1 MTTYGKTTRLGP
13 LTVRSAAAT
22 HVGRVRKLNEDS
34 LLDRSEIGLWA
45 VADGMGGH
53 QRGEYA
59 SAAIIQALE
68 AIVAPEGAPAL
79 MAAVKGGLEAVNGQL
94 RLQGQRSGGPIAS
107 TVVCLLLSGWSFACV
122 WAGDS
127 RLYLLRDGR
136 IVRVSHDHSVV
147 QELVDAGALH
157 PDETAS
163 HPRGNE
169 VTRAVGAFD
178 DLALEMRQGRA
189 QPGDLFLL
197 CSDGLT
203 KLVDDRELGALLA
216 GADLAASSLA
226 ASSLAA
232 VVDRLIAT
240 ALERGGSDNVTV
252 VAVSCQATPG
262 TDDVDTLVLKKRP
275 TAIEGSHAAAPMAA
289 YPGSGGNA
297 DESVQ

>member
-1 MTTYGKTTRLGP
+1 MTICGRTTRLGP

-59 SAAIIQALE
+59 SAAIVQALE
-68 AIVAPEGAPAL
+68 AIAAPDGAPAL

-94 RLQGQRSGGPIAS
+94 RFQGQRSGGPIAS

-127 RLYLLRDGR
+127 RLYLLRDGC
-136 IVRVSHDHSVV
+136 IFRVSHDHSVV

-203 KLVDDRELGALLA
+203 KFVGDRELSILLA
-216 GADLAASSLA
+216 APDLAAA
-226 ASSLAA
+226 
-232 VVDRLIAT
+232 VDRLIAT

-252 VAVSCQATPG
+252 VAVSCQAAPG

-289 YPGSGGNA
+289 VPGSGGNA

>member
-1 MTTYGKTTRLGP
+1 MTTRSRITPLGP

-34 LLDRSEIGLWA
+34 LLDRAEIGLWA

-53 QRGEYA
+53 HRGEYA
-59 SAAIIQALE
+59 SAAITQALE
-68 AIVAPEGAPAL
+68 ALAAPDGAPAL
-79 MAAVKGGLEAVNGQL
+79 MAAVKSGLEAVNGQL
-94 RLQGQRSGGPIAS
+94 RIQGQRSGGPVAS
-107 TVVCLLLSGWSFACV
+107 TVVCLLLSGWNFACV

-136 IVRVSHDHSVV
+136 IFRVSHDHSVV
-147 QELVDAGALH
+147 QELVDAGALD
-157 PDETAS
+157 PDEMSS
-163 HPRGNE
+163 HPRSNE
-169 VTRAVGAFD
+169 VTRAIGAVD
-178 DLALEMRQGRA
+178 DLALDMRQGRA

-203 KLVDDRELGALLA
+203 RFVSDRELAALLA
-216 GADLAASSLA
+216 ATDLAG
-226 ASSLAA
+226 A
-232 VVDRLIAT
+232 VDALVAT

-275 TAIEGSHAAAPMAA
+275 TAI
-289 YPGSGGNA
+289 A
-297 DESVQ
+297 DESLP

>member
-1 MTTYGKTTRLGP
+1 MTAYGRTTRLGP

-59 SAAIIQALE
+59 SAAIVQALE
-68 AIVAPEGAPAL
+68 AIAAPDGAPAL

-136 IVRVSHDHSVV
+136 IFRVSHDHSVV

-178 DLALEMRQGRA
+178 ELGLDMRQGRA

-203 KLVDDRELGALLA
+203 KLVADQELATLLA
-216 GADLAASSLA
+216 APDLPGTDLAAA
-226 ASSLAA
+226 
-232 VVDRLIAT
+232 VDRLIAT

-252 VAVSCQATPG
+252 VAVSCQAAPG